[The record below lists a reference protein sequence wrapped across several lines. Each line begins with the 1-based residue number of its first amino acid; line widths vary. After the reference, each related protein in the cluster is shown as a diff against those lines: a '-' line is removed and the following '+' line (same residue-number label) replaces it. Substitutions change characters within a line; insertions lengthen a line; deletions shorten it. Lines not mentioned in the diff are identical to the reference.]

1 MNTRFLAL
9 CLSLASLLAVA
20 SPNAHAQRFGD
31 VLGSGWSMQ
40 QQGTPTAAGLPAERA
55 GDPRLAG
62 TLSKLLPAGTD
73 LRAEAS
79 GFRTLGDFVAAAHV
93 SNNLAIPFAHLKA
106 KIIKGDSLGE
116 AIQALRPDTDAQIE
130 ARKARAMAADD
141 LARV

>member
-1 MNTRFLAL
+1 MNTRILGL
-9 CLSLASLLAVA
+9 CISLTSLLVVA
-20 SPNAHAQRFGD
+20 SPDAHAQRFGH
-31 VLGSGWSMQ
+31 VLGTGWSMQ
-40 QQGTPTAAGLPAERA
+40 HQGTPTAALPAERA

-62 TLSKLLPAGTD
+62 TLAKLLPAGTD

-93 SNNLAIPFAHLKA
+93 SNNLAIPFAALKA
-106 KIIKGDSLGE
+106 KIVKGDSLGE

-141 LARV
+141 LAKA

>member
-40 QQGTPTAAGLPAERA
+40 QQSTPIAALPAERA
-55 GDPRLAG
+55 GDPKLAG
-62 TLSKLLPAGTD
+62 TLAKLLPVGTD

>member
-1 MNTRFLAL
+1 MNTRILGL
-9 CLSLASLLAVA
+9 CISLASLLAVA
-20 SPNAHAQRFGD
+20 TPNAHAQRLAD

-40 QQGTPTAAGLPAERA
+40 YQGAPTAALPAERA

-62 TLSKLLPAGTD
+62 TLGKLLPAGTD
-73 LRAEAS
+73 LRAEAT

-93 SNNLAIPFAHLKA
+93 SNNLAIPFAALKA

-141 LARV
+141 LAKV

>member
-1 MNTRFLAL
+1 MNTRILGLCISLAL
-9 CLSLASLLAVA
+9 ALAT
-20 SPNAHAQRFGD
+20 PNAHAQRFGD

-40 QQGTPTAAGLPAERA
+40 QQGTPIAALPAERA

-62 TLSKLLPAGTD
+62 ALAKLLPAGTD

-93 SNNLAIPFAHLKA
+93 SNNLAIPFADLKA
-106 KIIKGDSLGE
+106 KIVKGDSLGE

-130 ARKARAMAADD
+130 ARKARAMARDD

>member
-1 MNTRFLAL
+1 MNTRVLTL
-9 CLSLASLLAVA
+9 CLSLASLLAVG
-20 SPNAHAQRFGD
+20 SPNAFAQRFGD

-40 QQGTPTAAGLPAERA
+40 QQGTPVAALPAERA
-55 GDPRLAG
+55 GDARLAG
-62 TLSKLLPAGTD
+62 TLAKLLPPGTD

-93 SNNLAIPFAHLKA
+93 SNNLAIPFASLKA
-106 KIIKGDSLGE
+106 KIVKGDSLGE
-116 AIQALRPDTDAQIE
+116 AIQALRPDIDAQIE